1 MQVNGAAVFTNK
13 KVEMKGKDGKNGAWT
28 ESSIVIL
35 LKKKFVVSNGKI
47 VVTDDCSEN
56 CEYSWAR
63 ITTF

>member
-28 ESSIVIL
+28 ESST
-35 LKKKFVVSNGKI
+35 KFVVSNGKI